1 VIRAGLLALALV
13 GAGTA
18 VAAAQAGPPPPP
30 PDTTARRDT
39 TARDT
44 LPALL
49 PTVPAPIPPGPLP
62 RGSRYVFTADSL
74 LFSNVRT
81 LSDLL
86 GRVPGVYVVRGGWF
100 GQAEPVV
107 FGGRGPV
114 ALEIYWDGTP
124 YLPVGRDSIYLD
136 PARISLAPLE
146 RVDVIVLPAALQV
159 YLVTARQRSTE
170 PVTQIGVATGQLG
183 IAEYRVGYATR
194 TRTGLGVSLLAD
206 WHSVDGS
213 AKTTTTAFSSTDLW
227 LTLDYVPPGGRIGAS
242 YQLLSST
249 WHRDDQAGTVDDWR
263 TRRRDQAFRVFYAS
277 RQDELGFRLA
287 GTIATSAVD
296 RDTEAPPRTL
306 YQTSL
311 EASRAWRRAGVAAV
325 ARFGLAGTPSWLEL
339 RGGWIPLPLAVPRL
353 TIAGWM
359 RHAKYAGDRAGDR
372 AELSAGIALPLG
384 FSARG
389 DVTWMRDF
397 QAPLLSIDTVRQQA
411 TDVAGWLRWEH
422 RLALIEVGKG
432 RRDPFA
438 PLGFAAGIKPVDH
451 LSATPR
457 TEFVAARASL
467 RALPGLELSAWY
479 FDPVVGG
486 GDFEPPHH
494 ARLSAAFRSKFWR
507 VFRSGIFALRGE
519 LAMESWSTWG
529 LGGRDSSGN
538 ALRLPGAT
546 FVETN
551 VEMQLVGATLFWII
565 RNNNITRASYVQGL
579 NYPRRVQLYGV
590 RWFFTN

>member
-1 VIRAGLLALALV
+1 VTRAGLLALALL

-18 VAAAQAGPPPPP
+18 GAAGQADTTAR
-30 PDTTARRDT
+30 DTTARRDS

-44 LPALL
+44 LPQLL
-49 PTVPAPIPPGPLP
+49 PTFATPIPPGPLS

-114 ALEIYWDGTP
+114 ALEIYWDGAP
-124 YLPVGRDSIYLD
+124 YLAVGRDSIYLD

-159 YLVTARQRSTE
+159 YLVTARQRSTV
-170 PVTQIGVATGQLG
+170 PATQIGVATGQLS

-206 WHSVDGS
+206 WHSLDGNP
-213 AKTTTTAFSSTDLW
+213 KTSTTAFSSTDLW
-227 LTLDYVPPGGRIGAS
+227 LKLDYVPPGGRLGAS
-242 YQLLSST
+242 YQVLSSS
-249 WHRDDQAGTVDDWR
+249 WHRDDAPGTVDDWR
-263 TRRRDQAFRVFYAS
+263 VRRRDQAFRFFYAS
-277 RQDELGFRLA
+277 RDDELGFRLA

-296 RDTEAPPRTL
+296 RDTAAPPRTL
-306 YQTSL
+306 YQASF
-311 EASRAWRRAGVAAV
+311 EASRAWRRASVAAV
-325 ARFGLAGTPSWLEL
+325 ARIGLAGTPSQLEV
-339 RGGWIPLPLAVPRL
+339 RAGWIPLPLAMPRL
-353 TIAGWM
+353 TIAGWV
-359 RHAKYAGDRAGDR
+359 RHAEYADDRAGNR
-372 AELSAGIALPLG
+372 GELSAGVTFPLG
-384 FSARG
+384 LSARAELA
-389 DVTWMRDF
+389 WMRDF
-397 QAPLLSIDTVRQQA
+397 QAPFLSTDTVRQQ
-411 TDVAGWLRWEH
+411 TIDVAGWVRWEH
-422 RLALIEVGKG
+422 RLALIEVGRG
-432 RRDPFA
+432 RRDAFA

-451 LSATPR
+451 LSPTPL

-467 RALPGLELSAWY
+467 RPLPGLELSAWY

-507 VFRSGIFALRGE
+507 VFRSGIFTLRGE
-519 LAMESWSTWG
+519 VAMESWSTWG
-529 LGGRDSSGN
+529 LGGRDSSDR
-538 ALRLPGAT
+538 ALRLGGAT
-546 FVETN
+546 FVDTN
-551 VEMQLVGATLFWII
+551 IEMQLVGATLFWII
-565 RNNNITRASYVQGL
+565 QNNNITRASYVQQL
-579 NYPRRVQLYGV
+579 SYPRRVQLYGV